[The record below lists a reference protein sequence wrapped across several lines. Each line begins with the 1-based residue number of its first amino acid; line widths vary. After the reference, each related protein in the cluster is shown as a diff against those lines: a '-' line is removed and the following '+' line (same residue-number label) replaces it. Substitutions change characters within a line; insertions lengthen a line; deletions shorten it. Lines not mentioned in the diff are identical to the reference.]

1 METAWISIAIAALT
15 LVGAGLGAT
24 LRYLIKS
31 VRHQTQIEDKLDN
44 AIEDIAR
51 LVVDKDKVHTA
62 IYEQMRVDR
71 DATDKRLRYL
81 EEFWISIGQKL
92 FKGVKDGNIGD

>member
-1 METAWISIAIAALT
+1 MAAWISVAITALALLGT
-15 LVGAGLGAT
+15 GLGAT

-44 AIEDIAR
+44 AIEDISK

-62 IYEQMRVDR
+62 IYEQMQIDR
-71 DATDKRLRYL
+71 DATDRRLRYL
-81 EEFWISIGQKL
+81 EEFWISIGQRLVKE
-92 FKGVKDGNIGD
+92 FK